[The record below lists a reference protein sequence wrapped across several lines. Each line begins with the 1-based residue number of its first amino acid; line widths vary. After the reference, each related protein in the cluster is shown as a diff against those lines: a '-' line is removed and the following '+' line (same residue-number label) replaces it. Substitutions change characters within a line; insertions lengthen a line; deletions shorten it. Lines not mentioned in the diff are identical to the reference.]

1 METSDLKWRKSS
13 FSSDQGGE
21 CVEVADGSGTVMV
34 RDTTNRDGGTLAFG
48 AAAWS
53 TFLGAVK

>member
-1 METSDLKWRKSS
+1 MILI
-13 FSSDQGGE
+13 
-21 CVEVADGSGTVMV
+21 

-53 TFLGAVK
+53 TFLGKRK